1 MVGELLMDGLLD
13 GLLGGLLDLDGLSD
27 LDGLLDGLLDG
38 SWGLQTLPNHFFQKL
53 VSIDVAIHSL
63 CTNFGSVTLSN
74 KLLAF

>member
-27 LDGLLDGLLDG
+27 LDGLLDG